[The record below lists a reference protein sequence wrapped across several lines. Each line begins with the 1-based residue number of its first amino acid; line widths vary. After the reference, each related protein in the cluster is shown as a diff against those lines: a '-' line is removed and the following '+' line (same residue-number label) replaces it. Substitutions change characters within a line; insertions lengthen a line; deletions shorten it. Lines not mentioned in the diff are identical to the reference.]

1 MKPIQRAE
9 YPSGQPDVEVLR
21 RLIFGRATCR
31 SYLPQQVPQDVIRG
45 IVDVA
50 RGTAS
55 WCNVQP
61 WDLVIT
67 SAESTDAFRTALVA
81 HVRQHPQNDS
91 DIPFPAEYRG
101 VHQDR
106 RRKAGLQLYEA
117 LGIERGDRERRESQS
132 FENFR
137 LFGAPHVAI
146 ITVPEELGTY
156 GAVDVGG
163 FVCAFLLSAQA
174 HGVATA
180 PQAALAM
187 HSRFIRNYFGIP
199 NERRMVCGISFGYA
213 DEAHPV
219 NSYRTDRAAV
229 DSIARFV

>member
-1 MKPIQRAE
+1 MTEPIESASC
-9 YPSGQPDVEVLR
+9 PPDVEVLR

-31 SYLPQQVPQDVIRG
+31 AYRAQQVPQDVVRS

-61 WDLVIT
+61 WDLVIA
-67 SAESTDAFRTALVA
+67 SGHSTDAFRNALTE
-81 HVRQHPQNDS
+81 HVEQHPGNDS
-91 DIPFPAEYRG
+91 DIAFPEEYRG
-101 VHQDR
+101 VHLDR
-106 RRKAGLQLYEA
+106 RRRAGFQLYEA

-146 ITVPEELGTY
+146 VTIPQELGTY
-156 GAVDVGG
+156 GAVDAGG
-163 FVCAFLLSAQA
+163 FVWSFLLAAQA
-174 HGVATA
+174 HGVATT

-187 HSRFIRNYFGIP
+187 HSKFIRGYFDIP
-199 NERRMVCGISFGYA
+199 DERRMVCGISFGYA

-219 NSYRTDRAAV
+219 NSYRTNRAAV
-229 DSIARFV
+229 DEIARFA